1 MRVKK
6 FDNINIIPFVDVLLV
21 LLAIIL
27 ITSTLVDKKI
37 IPLSLPSSSS
47 QKELKKDDIVI
58 TIKKNGELYFQK
70 ELLTLE
76 KLDEKLMSLS
86 TESFISI
93 NCDKDSRF
101 ENFVDILD
109 MIKAKN
115 FDNLSIITK
124 DE

>member
-1 MRVKK
+1 M
-6 FDNINIIPFVDVLLV
+6 DVLLV

-58 TIKKNGELYFQK
+58 TIKKNGELYFK
-70 ELLTLE
+70 NELVTFE
-76 KLDEKLMSLS
+76 KLDKKLLAISKD
-86 TESFISI
+86 SFISI

-101 ENFVDILD
+101 ENFVNILD
-109 MIKAKN
+109 MIKSKN
-115 FDNLSIITK
+115 FKNLSIITK

>member
-70 ELLTLE
+70 EIITLK
-76 KLDEKLMSLS
+76 KLDEKLLTLS
-86 TESFISI
+86 NDSFIAI